1 MRLELAGKQF
11 DGRPVLGP
19 ITLGLAPAQRVA
31 LLGPSGVGKTT
42 LMRIIA
48 GLDTRFQGRRQVP
61 ERLAMVFQEPNLLP
75 WRTALQNITLPT
87 GATAQAARALL
98 AEVGLAGRDAAWPR
112 QLSLGQQRRL
122 ALARAFAARPQI
134 LLMDEPFASLDAD
147 TAGRMLDL
155 TARLLDD
162 SGAGLVLVTHDPAEA
177 AFLRAQPLLLHGNP
191 ATLGADE
198 AGALPPHPRDI

>member
-11 DGRPVLGP
+11 DGRAVLGP
-19 ITLGLAPAQRVA
+19 VTLELAPSQRVA

-48 GLDTRFQGRRQVP
+48 GLDTRFQGTRQVP

-87 GATAQAARALL
+87 GATPETARALL
-98 AEVGLAGRDAAWPR
+98 ESVGLKGRDAAWPR

-162 SGAGLVLVTHDPAEA
+162 SDAGLVLVTHDPAEA
-177 AFLRAQPLLLHGNP
+177 AFLHAQPLRLRGNP
-191 ATLGADE
+191 ATLGADD

>member
-19 ITLGLAPAQRVA
+19 VTLELAPSQRVA

-48 GLDTRFQGRRQVP
+48 GLDTRFQGTRQVP

-87 GATAQAARALL
+87 GATPETARALL
-98 AEVGLAGRDAAWPR
+98 ESVGLKGRDAAWPR
-112 QLSLGQQRRL
+112 QL
-122 ALARAFAARPQI
+122 
-134 LLMDEPFASLDAD
+134 
-147 TAGRMLDL
+147 
-155 TARLLDD
+155 
-162 SGAGLVLVTHDPAEA
+162 
-177 AFLRAQPLLLHGNP
+177 
-191 ATLGADE
+191 
-198 AGALPPHPRDI
+198 

>member
-11 DGRPVLGP
+11 AGHPVLGA
-19 ITLGLAPAQRVA
+19 ITLELAPSQRVA

-42 LMRIIA
+42 LIRIIA
-48 GLDTRFQGRRQVP
+48 GLDTRFQGDRQVP

-87 GATAQAARALL
+87 GATPAAARALL
-98 AEVGLAGRDAAWPR
+98 AQVGLKGRDDAWPR

-177 AFLRAQPLLLHGNP
+177 RRLGARPLLLRGSP
-191 ATLGADE
+191 ATLG
-198 AGALPPHPRDI
+198 PR